1 MSDKDLI
8 MVLQDI
14 LQQYRQMTESLK
26 QMLTD
31 LSHRAEKSK
40 AAEKRPA
47 KTADHAPDKTSA
59 RKGGR

>member
-1 MSDKDLI
+1 MHDKELI
-8 MVLQDI
+8 ATLQAI
-14 LQQYRQMTESLK
+14 LDQYRQMTESLK

-47 KTADHAPDKTSA
+47 KTADHAPDKTPA